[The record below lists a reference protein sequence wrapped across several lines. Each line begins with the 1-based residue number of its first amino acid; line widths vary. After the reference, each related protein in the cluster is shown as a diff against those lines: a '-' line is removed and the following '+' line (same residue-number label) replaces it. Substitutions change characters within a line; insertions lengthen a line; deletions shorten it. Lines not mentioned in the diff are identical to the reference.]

1 VGFLLRGKYS
11 ELISGIRL
19 ARYSS
24 AEEKPSPEKLGIR
37 VEKTAG
43 ETKLTIPERVLFD
56 FNKFF
61 LKDEAK
67 KALHVVAGI
76 LKESPGK
83 KVRIVGYTDNVGSDA
98 YNLRLSLQRAQSV
111 ADYLIYVEGIGKGR
125 IKIEGRGKSNPIA
138 DNATEAGRAKN
149 RRVEIEID

>member
-1 VGFLLRGKYS
+1 
-11 ELISGIRL
+11 
-19 ARYSS
+19 
-24 AEEKPSPEKLGIR
+24 

-43 ETKLTIPERVLFD
+43 GTKLTIPERVLFG

-76 LKESPGK
+76 LKENPGK
-83 KVRIVGYTDNVGSDA
+83 TVRIVGYTDNVGSDA

-111 ADYLIYVEGIGKGR
+111 ADYLIYVEGIEKNR
-125 IKIEGRGKSNPIA
+125 VKIEGKGKSNPIA

-149 RRVEIEID
+149 RRVEIKID